1 VFWIGFF
8 GVAFIVV
15 GLSTSFNF
23 LQTPGVIGLGLIF
36 AIWVLTVHL
45 LRVLGLYGIPGA
57 GHNPKAWESLFI
69 AMALW

>member
-1 VFWIGFF
+1 MIALRPIGTLIPNWVPWQVFWIGFF

-45 LRVLGLYGIPGA
+45 
-57 GHNPKAWESLFI
+57 S
-69 AMALW
+69 